1 MIPTV
6 SPAMRS
12 KEKYSFLYLY
22 NESESI
28 GTYLGNQLVMG
39 KY

>member
-22 NESESI
+22 NERESMAL
-28 GTYLGNQLVMG
+28 TWATSL
-39 KY
+39 